1 MAEQNTNTIIP
12 EGDEK
17 FYDEQGNLPSYIQ
30 DDLERVTSE
39 GNIPADPD
47 NYTISGGS
55 GNWTI
60 TWSDGTTAQTTV
72 RNPLSAANDARLL
85 ANAFEARA
93 GIPPKPNPTTG
104 TWSMPENREY
114 QTTVDGVNVPTWV
127 DPDYMDSYVQS
138 VKNGSPRKPNMRE
151 MMEALAGKTVE
162 EIYASGEDYSQITQT
177 ASSLLYGVVGSNE
190 ETRNWDIIMEAAKTP
205 GTNTIDAGRLEAAA
219 SLATEQMYGGYDI
232 QYDEQKNQFMLYSA
246 ANKNLLTAFSPNNND
261 WNLRNGNGF
270 GRIRNFGIRGDML
283 ANAMPET
290 SKAAYTTYFKAY
302 DEVYNPW
309 WNDYQ
314 DLIGVDFLAGFKLP
328 EFEKTQVV
336 DQTITG
342 GEGQTGTAD
351 TSTETT
357 IDTGQTTYDNNQ
369 TGTTGTTYNTGTTTY
384 NTATGNVDTSNLGG
398 ADTNTY
404 EQAPITGTFQQPVQT
419 AGLSSIPD
427 QVTVRDNYTGTNM
440 ANLTSQSQAGFGG
453 QSQYTN
459 QFGQSVTVTED
470 ASGKPLTYVPPEFSK
485 AAAQGG
491 VIAMAEG
498 GDVQLARKFLG
509 FQGPADQLTNF
520 LSANPAA
527 AARMGKYQQAMSG
540 MARVRPG
547 AQEGTTGLSLEDFQE
562 MQKNLVTQTM
572 QPVQG
577 AVGQIQPQEADF
589 IGQDAGKVT
598 DVANM
603 ANAATVGTVAQ
614 VGMPVT
620 SQTSTMTPQTIAADV
635 AQETAGVTAQTGTPT
650 QQVTGQTQD
659 STMVSGL
666 QGQTG
671 QAIDV
676 AGAPTRTL
684 QTGEVVQGTGVDQAK
699 VDAAFGTGEVA
710 AASVQDELAGL
721 MQQFEGGDTPAWAAG
736 SMRKATQMLA
746 ARGLGASSLAGQAVI
761 QAAMEAALPIA
772 QIDAGNK
779 QQMALFKAE
788 QRSKFLGI
796 EFDQAFQAKVMNAA
810 KVSEIA
816 NMNFTAEQQIALEN
830 SRAAN
835 TMELSNLSN
844 KQAVIMAEA
853 AALSQLDI
861 ANLNNRQ
868 QAAVVNAQNFLQ
880 MDMANLSNEQQTELF
895 KSQQNIQALLTDQ
908 AAENAAAQF
917 NATSENQ
924 TDQFFANLT
933 ANVGQ
938 FNASQANAMDQFN
951 VNTVNALRQFNAE
964 VQNQR
969 DMFNAQ
975 NGLVVAQANAQW
987 RQNIATLNN
996 AAQNESNMDF
1006 AKTINALTS
1015 KNLDEIWQRE
1025 RDNMSFAFTSSES
1038 AMDRALQ
1045 IVLADKELES
1055 VRTQLA
1061 AEEDAASTSL
1071 MFRFLFGTSNK
1082 GLLGGII

>member
-1 MAEQNTNTIIP
+1 MAWN
-12 EGDEK
+12 
-17 FYDEQGNLPSYIQ
+17 
-30 DDLERVTSE
+30 
-39 GNIPADPD
+39 DPKPVKD
-47 NYTISGGS
+47 GS
-55 GNWTI
+55 GNVVKDGLGNPVMNTPGAAHP
-60 TWSDGTTAQTTV
+60 TDNDRPAPAPANSGTTADTQGE
-72 RNPLSAANDARLL
+72 NQI
-85 ANAFEARA
+85 
-93 GIPPKPNPTTG
+93 IPPQRDATVGGGTG
-104 TWSMPENREY
+104 TWSMPEERTY
-114 QTTVDGVNVPTWV
+114 KATVDGIDIPTWV
-127 DPDYMDSYVQS
+127 HDAYISSYVS
-138 VKNGSPRKPNMRE
+138 TAKAGNPRKPNMRE
-151 MMEALAGKTVE
+151 MMEALAGKSVE
-162 EIYASGEDYSQITQT
+162 EIYDSGEDYSALTRK
-177 ASSLLYGVVGSNE
+177 ASDLLYGVVGSNE
-190 ETRNWDIIMEAAKTP
+190 ETRNWDVIMEAAKTP
-205 GTNTIDAGRLEAAA
+205 GTGEIDPGRLEAAA

-232 QYDEQKNQFMLYSA
+232 QYDQVEGTDQLLIYSK
-246 ANKNLLTAFSPNNND
+246 ANGNLLTAIQPNNND
-261 WNLRNGNGF
+261 WNLRNGSGF
-270 GRIRNFGIRGDML
+270 GRIRSFGIRDDML
-283 ANAMPET
+283 KAAMPTAMQE
-290 SKAAYTTYFKAY
+290 KYATYLKAY

-309 WNDYQ
+309 WDNYQ
-314 DLIGVDFLAGFKLP
+314 DLMGVDFLSGFTPP
-328 EFEKTQVV
+328 ELKQTKVV

-342 GEGQTGTAD
+342 NEGQTGT
-351 TSTETT
+351 
-357 IDTGQTTYDNNQ
+357 
-369 TGTTGTTYNTGTTTY
+369 GTTGTGTGTTATDNGDGTTTYNVGETTYDTGVNTGTTTY

-398 ADTNTY
+398 AGTNTY
-404 EQAPITGTFQQPVQT
+404 EQAAISGTFQKPVQT
-419 AGLSSIPD
+419 AGLSSVPD
-427 QVTVRDNYTGTNM
+427 QVTVKNNYTGTNM

-453 QSQYTN
+453 QAQYTN

-470 ASGKPLTYVPPEFSK
+470 ASGKPLTYVPPGFNK

-547 AQEGTTGLSLEDFQE
+547 ADEGTTGLSLEDFQK
-562 MQKNLVTQTM
+562 MQQGLVTQTM
-572 QPVQG
+572 QPIQG
-577 AVGQIQPQEADF
+577 AVGQIQPQQADF
-589 IGQDAGKVT
+589 IAQDAGKVY

-603 ANAATVGTVAQ
+603 ANAATVPTVAQ
-614 VGMPVT
+614 TGMPVV
-620 SQTSTMTPQTIAADV
+620 SQTSTMTPETIAADV
-635 AQETAGVTAQTGTPT
+635 KQETAGVTAQTGTPT

-671 QAIDV
+671 QSIDV
-676 AGAPTRTL
+676 TGAPTRTL
-684 QTGEVVQGTGVDQAK
+684 QTGPNGELITGTGVDQAQ

-816 NMNFTAEQQIALEN
+816 NMNFTAEQQVALEN

-835 TMELSNLSN
+835 TMELTNLSN
-844 KQAVIMAEA
+844 KQAVLMAEA

-908 AAENAAAQF
+908 AAENAAEQF

-1082 GLLGGII
+1082 GLLGGI